1 MSTTEPFQEQPGEGR
16 QEAVKAD
23 LLNRIIAKTIDFI
36 IVVALYE
43 IIPKAGY
50 VAGITYLLIAD
61 ALFEGRSAGKRLMG
75 LKVIMSSSAGRTDV
89 CGFKDSVIRN
99 FPFAAAYLLFGILK
113 AIPLVGWVLAVAVL
127 VAVLLFESLVMLGS
141 EEGIRLG
148 DELAKT
154 QVVEDRQGRVNV

>member
-1 MSTTEPFQEQPGEGR
+1 MSTTDPFQEQSVEGR
-16 QEAVKAD
+16 QGAVKAD

-50 VAGITYLLIAD
+50 VAGIAYLLIAD

-75 LKVIMSSSAGRTDV
+75 LKVIVRYSAGRTEV

-99 FPFAAAYLLFGILK
+99 FPFAAAYILFGILK
-113 AIPLVGWVLAVAVL
+113 AIPLVGWILSFAVV
-127 VAVLLFESLVMLGS
+127 VAVLLFESLIMLGS

-148 DELAKT
+148 DDLAKT
-154 QVVEDRQGRVNV
+154 HVVEDRQGG